1 MAVDVWDGTSF
12 QLDGY
17 RFQTGVTYPILMNG
31 DSGGVRSAYEAE
43 SGAVFVIG
51 GDGIILYRS
60 FFDDAALRQVI
71 DEGLAA
77 LEVAPVPG
85 TRVMEHRFEGGFPN
99 PFNPTTRLVF
109 SLASQAAPQ
118 PARLEIVDLQGRLL
132 QVLLDETA
140 QAGRQYE
147 AVWDGR
153 DLSGRVMASGIYL
166 ARLQVGDWQA
176 TRALTMVK

>member
-1 MAVDVWDGTSF
+1 M
-12 QLDGY
+12 
-17 RFQTGVTYPILMNG
+17 
-31 DSGGVRSAYEAE
+31 
-43 SGAVFVIG
+43 
-51 GDGIILYRS
+51 
-60 FFDDAALRQVI
+60 
-71 DEGLAA
+71 
-77 LEVAPVPG
+77 LE
-85 TRVMEHRFEGGFPN
+85 TRVTEHRFEGGFPN

-109 SLASQAAPQ
+109 SLAPEMAPQ

>member
-1 MAVDVWDGTSF
+1 
-12 QLDGY
+12 
-17 RFQTGVTYPILMNG
+17 MNG
-31 DSGGVRSAYEAE
+31 DAGGVHSAYDAEA
-43 SGAVFVIG
+43 GAVFVIG

-60 FFDDAALRQVI
+60 FYDDAALRTII

-77 LEVAPVPG
+77 LDVSPVPEIQV
-85 TRVMEHRFEGGFPN
+85 TEHRFEGGFPN
-99 PFNPTTRLVF
+99 PFNPATRLVF
-109 SLASQAAPQ
+109 SLAPQATPQ
-118 PARLEIVDLQGRLL
+118 PARLEIIDLQGRLL

-140 QAGRQYE
+140 TAGRQYE

-153 DLSGRVMASGIYL
+153 DLTGRVVASGIYL